1 MKKVILYIILIGI
14 VAVIGFF
21 VWFFVFY
28 LQVPALKIPKDASQT
43 ERVTQIDKWLE
54 QLHTDRKFNG
64 GVLITKEGIPLLAKT
79 YGFTN
84 VSRNIK
90 LTNKSSFR
98 LASVSKQ
105 FTASGIMLLKER
117 KQLDYDDLVSTYIP
131 EFPYKRVTIRHLLNQ
146 TSGVPDA
153 YMSLAEKNKD
163 SIDILTN
170 QIAINLLVQN
180 HPKVNFEP
188 NEKYQYSNTNYIL
201 LARIIEII
209 SNQSFEDFMSE
220 RIFTPLGMKNTRVW
234 NLLSKD
240 TTFKHKTDGFE
251 DMAGEVREI
260 KPTFI
265 DGVAGDGA
273 VFSSIE
279 DFVIWD
285 QFWYQND
292 LISEENLKEAFKK
305 PTLNNGKKSNYGFG
319 WVILSED
326 TVMHNGVWLAAN
338 SYFVRNT
345 KKKTSFVLLDN
356 SSNLFFNKIIKNL
369 K

>member
-1 MKKVILYIILIGI
+1 MKKVILYIFLIGI
-14 VAVIGFF
+14 TAVIGF
-21 VWFFVFY
+21 VIWFFVFY
-28 LQVPALKIPKDASQT
+28 LQVPELKIPKDAGQT
-43 ERVTQIDKWLE
+43 EKVEHIDKWLVE
-54 QLHTDRKFNG
+54 LHNDRKFNG
-64 GVLITKEGIPLLAKT
+64 GILITKEGIPLLAKT
-79 YGFTN
+79 YGFTD

-90 LTNKSSFR
+90 LTSKSSFR

-117 KQLDYDDLVSTYIP
+117 KQLDYDDLVTTYIP
-131 EFPYKRVTIRHLLNQ
+131 NFPYQKVTIRHLLNQ

-170 QIAINLLVQN
+170 QIAIDLLVQN
-180 HPKVNFEP
+180 HPKINFEP

-285 QFWYQND
+285 KFWYQND

-319 WVILSED
+319 WVILNED